1 MFLYENTVLEIWLYH
16 QLNRGLNLTI
26 FRGTGPRIILRGCCL
41 LPFFGNINKL
51 ISKDHPLA
59 ISNIDIFFFITQLLK
74 DTFSFF
80 FILI

>member
-1 MFLYENTVLEIWLYH
+1 MFLYENTVLEIWLYR

-41 LPFFGNINKL
+41 LPFFGNINKP

-59 ISNIDIFFFITQLLK
+59 ISNIDIYFFITQLLK
-74 DTFSFF
+74 DTF
-80 FILI
+80 

>member
-1 MFLYENTVLEIWLYH
+1 MFLYENTVLEIWLH
-16 QLNRGLNLTI
+16 RQLNRGLNLTI

-51 ISKDHPLA
+51 YIKGSSFGD
-59 ISNIDIFFFITQLLK
+59 IEYRYIFFSTQLLK